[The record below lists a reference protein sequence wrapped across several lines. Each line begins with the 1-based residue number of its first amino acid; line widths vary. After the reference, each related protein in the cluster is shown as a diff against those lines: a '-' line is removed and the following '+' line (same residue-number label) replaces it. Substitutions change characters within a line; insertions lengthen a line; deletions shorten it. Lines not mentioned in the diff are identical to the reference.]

1 MSKEYIFPKNFL
13 WGTATAAHQT
23 EGYNTNTD
31 WWQWEQKLKDYKVS
45 PAEPS
50 GIACDSYN
58 RYEED
63 FDLCLQLNNNA
74 VRISIEW
81 ARIEPQ
87 QGKYDE
93 NEINHYKKVLIAAK
107 GRGLKTFV
115 TLHHFSN
122 PIWFADMGAW
132 LNIKAP
138 SIFASYAKKCAQE
151 FGDLIDYYITI
162 NEPQVV
168 ALMSYTLG
176 AWPPH
181 MASYPK
187 SLAAQLNLARAHVSA
202 YNAIKKVANYPV
214 GLVNNIVWF
223 YPAEDSKDA
232 IDKTS
237 AKILNFL
244 NSDIYMY
251 PLKKKMDFLGLNF
264 YFTTRIKDG
273 KRVNLDDVQSD
284 MGWWVNASGLENVLL
299 SLKKYN
305 IPIYITENGVADAMD
320 KIRKAFIRDM
330 LIATHNA
337 MEQGVNVKGY
347 FYWSLIDNYEWQKG
361 YWPRFGLVEIDRDN
375 NLQRKPRPSFYYYAD
390 ICRNGKIEA

>member
-375 NLQRKPRPSFYYYAD
+375 NLQRKLRPSFYYYAD